1 LAFGLGL
8 HEVFKGTHF
17 VVKTV
22 EDAIFVKVVVT
33 IKVPNFVFEIV
44 LATFMFSLKL
54 KLSLYI

>member
-22 EDAIFVKVVVT
+22 EDAIFVEVVVT
-33 IKVPNFVFEIV
+33 IKVTDFVFEIV

-54 KLSLYI
+54 